1 MLYVSHRIADVMEA
15 IKEAGITDG
24 CDRVLGNLMW
34 TVFVET

>member
-34 TVFVET
+34 AVFVET